1 MYWIEYF
8 NSLEDAQ
15 KWIDEEQTRP
25 YYNIDFT
32 YEIIDQTP
40 IKTEQDLINEKYI
53 KIRIKRNHLLQ
64 ETDHI
69 MMPDYPMVD
78 KSAYEQ
84 YRQELRDLPLNI
96 TDIDNIAWPEKP

>member
-1 MYWIEYF
+1 MM
-8 NSLEDAQ
+8 
-15 KWIDEEQTRP
+15 KKQTRP

-78 KSAYEQ
+78 KSARTISPRTKRFTVKY
-84 YRQELRDLPLNI
+84 N
-96 TDIDNIAWPEKP
+96 